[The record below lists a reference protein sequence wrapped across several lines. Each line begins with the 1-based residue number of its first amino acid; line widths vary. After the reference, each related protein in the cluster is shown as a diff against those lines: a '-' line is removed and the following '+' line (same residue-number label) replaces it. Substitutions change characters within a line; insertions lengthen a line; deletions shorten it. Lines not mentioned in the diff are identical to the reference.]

1 MRLVGMAARALL
13 SGGGAFLLGCEG
25 SCALSGIT
33 FSTLRA
39 GCCYWN
45 RCYMCDNEYLGLRV
59 ADRPG
64 VVAGACK
71 NLVKDRMEY
80 SGMRWTLAMAE
91 AMLKLIKEEGQ

>member
-1 MRLVGMAARALL
+1 
-13 SGGGAFLLGCEG
+13 
-25 SCALSGIT
+25 
-33 FSTLRA
+33 
-39 GCCYWN
+39 
-45 RCYMCDNEYLGLRV
+45 MCDNEYLGLRV